1 VRAAESTAQ
10 LDQLETYAG
19 FQPRVEAVRQGL
31 LDFLSQAATDGQQV
45 AAYGAAAKGN
55 TLLNFCGVKADQI
68 SFVADVS
75 PHKQDKLLPGSRI
88 PIVAPEHMRET
99 KPDRVLILPWNL
111 KAEITTAHA
120 YVRDWD
126 GDFVIAVP
134 ELTVLP

>member
-1 VRAAESTAQ
+1 M
-10 LDQLETYAG
+10 
-19 FQPRVEAVRQGL
+19 
-31 LDFLSQAATDGQQV
+31 
-45 AAYGAAAKGN
+45 
-55 TLLNFCGVKADQI
+55 LNFCGVKADQI
-68 SFVADVS
+68 LFVADVS

-99 KPDRVLILPWNL
+99 KPDHVLILPWNL

-126 GDFVIAVP
+126 GNFVIAVP

>member
-1 VRAAESTAQ
+1 VETVRT
-10 LDQLETYAG
+10 
-19 FQPRVEAVRQGL
+19 GL
-31 LDFLSQAATDGQQV
+31 LQFLARACDAGEQV

-55 TLLNFCGVKADQI
+55 TLLNFCGVTSNEI

-88 PIVAPEHMRET
+88 PVLAPNALRARQ
-99 KPDRVLILPWNL
+99 PDHVLILPWNL
-111 KAEITTAHA
+111 KAEITAAHG
-120 YVRDWD
+120 YVREWG